1 MYHLRYILDYRDLD
15 LLSAMLN
22 SWATLVK
29 QRPSTL
35 PYVITALRAWTPTA
49 LTGLPASGVKSVE
62 KAVRILLAH
71 LSRCVILY
79 ISQYT

>member
-1 MYHLRYILDYRDLD
+1 MYHLRYALHFRDVD

-35 PYVITALRAWTPTA
+35 PYVVTALRAWTPAA
-49 LTGLPASGVKSVE
+49 LTGLPASSIKSVE

-71 LSRCVILY
+71 ISRCVILVF
-79 ISQYT
+79 QGT